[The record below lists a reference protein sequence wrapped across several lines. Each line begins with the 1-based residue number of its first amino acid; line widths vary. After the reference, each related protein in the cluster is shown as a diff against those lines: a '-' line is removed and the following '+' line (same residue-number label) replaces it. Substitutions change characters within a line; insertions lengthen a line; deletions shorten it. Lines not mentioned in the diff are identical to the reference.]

1 MFNQAYL
8 IPPRLFKGLG
18 TVALAAW
25 DAISIPDIFPGKYKL
40 LNIFLYLHAENK
52 IILIFSYNVK
62 EEIIK
67 VSLSGFLKHGI
78 RKMTVQNLVSPLGIS
93 TKTVYK
99 YFKNKE
105 DLLKE
110 CLVLH
115 YTILIR
121 ELLESVEKCPNAVQ
135 AMATIWNQTI
145 KADFGV
151 AKSFYHDLNYYYPSL
166 QDGILK
172 KYGNRITNT
181 VIDVMN
187 RGIKEGYFIGD
198 LNPLLS
204 FKAMTVLYS
213 SITRTDQ
220 YKNLKLPA
228 NILAEQTVFVYLRG
242 ICTEKG
248 LKELNT

>member
-1 MFNQAYL
+1 M
-8 IPPRLFKGLG
+8 RE
-18 TVALAAW
+18 
-25 DAISIPDIFPGKYKL
+25 D
-40 LNIFLYLHAENK
+40 
-52 IILIFSYNVK
+52 
-62 EEIIK
+62 IIK
-67 VSLSGFLKHGI
+67 ISLAGFLRHGI

-110 CLVLH
+110 CLALH
-115 YTILIR
+115 YSTQIR
-121 ELLESVEKCPNAVQ
+121 ELLESIEKCPNAVQ

-145 KADFGV
+145 AADFGV

-172 KYGNRITNT
+172 KYENKISDTIVKLINGG
-181 VIDVMN
+181 V
-187 RGIKEGYFIGD
+187 KEGYFIKG
-198 LNPLLS
+198 LNPSLAL
-204 FKAMTVLYS
+204 KAMTILYS

-220 YKNLKLPA
+220 YKNLRLSA
-228 NILAEQTVFVYLRG
+228 DTLAQQTVFVYLRG

-248 LKELNT
+248 LKELNSYKKNN